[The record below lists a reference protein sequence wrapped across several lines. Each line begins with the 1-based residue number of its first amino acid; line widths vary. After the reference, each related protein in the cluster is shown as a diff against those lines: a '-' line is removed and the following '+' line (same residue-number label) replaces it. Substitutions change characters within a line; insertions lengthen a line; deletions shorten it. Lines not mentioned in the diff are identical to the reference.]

1 MDFRGRALDNIF
13 IERLLRN
20 VKYDDF
26 YLKNFATLPELL
38 FGLAE
43 YFVTYK
49 SKRHHQALGYKTPDH
64 VYFTGSGGGAKIPEN
79 FRKRQDTSK
88 EEMGLRQS
96 AEIELIP
103 S

>member
-49 SKRHHQALGYKTPDH
+49 SK
-64 VYFTGSGGGAKIPEN
+64 
-79 FRKRQDTSK
+79 
-88 EEMGLRQS
+88 
-96 AEIELIP
+96 
-103 S
+103 